1 MLTAKATFGDELKP
15 TVRDPRL
22 CQTVC
27 MPGSDSSSRPRAVTL
42 FHHSMVRGYNKNE
55 TGYSMLKHVQIDYK
69 GSLDQE
75 GKGSTPAI
83 QYRYADILLNY
94 AEALA
99 ELDGAAN
106 ASQIITILK
115 PLRDR
120 VGMPEVDF
128 DREYNTEA
136 DYPSAISISICRLF
150 AVNVVLSRLVRVVDW
165 MISSVGQQ
173 PMSLS
178 LASVHT
184 VFYSWVATS
193 NIMQSMAQASFMT
206 SQKAIISTSLAS
218 LAMHNVTYCQ

>member
-1 MLTAKATFGDELKP
+1 MLWFKRYDGVNVGNSVDRYLNQGGGSSGVTASLVDDYLTIDGKPFVGPAVLTAKATFGDELKP

-27 MPGSDSSSRPRAVTL
+27 MPGQILRPDQGGYVVPPL
-42 FHHSMVRGYNKNE
+42 NGSGYNKNE

-106 ASQIITILK
+106 ESQIIAILK

-120 VGMPEVDF
+120 VGMPAVDF

-136 DYPSAISISICRLF
+136 DYPSTISISTYRQF

-165 MISSVGQQ
+165 TTSSVGQQ
-173 PMSLS
+173 PMS
-178 LASVHT
+178 
-184 VFYSWVATS
+184 
-193 NIMQSMAQASFMT
+193 
-206 SQKAIISTSLAS
+206 
-218 LAMHNVTYCQ
+218 